1 MKYKEGPGSWI
12 NVNLIKRLLHFMLI
26 KCKFY
31 HHSLIHM
38 GLEYLIFSF
47 NDLIKYSAMDNL
59 LFYQKGTNI
68 YLSVVFYAVQFRFV
82 LKRLDQ
88 TNLVMCSG
96 DITFS
101 RLDKRLWIWW
111 SSPSARAGTRERR
124 GRRWS
129 WRSTRP
135 AAAAASQ
142 ARRRPASPSQCL
154 TPPPVSASA
163 PSSSGARSVR
173 HVWRDQVSG
182 GLVDMYVTCWCGHL
196 TLFISLG
203 RPNKTSNYY
212 RLLLG
217 RENLFVPK
225 QTQG

>member
-31 HHSLIHM
+31 HHSLIRK
-38 GLEYLIFSF
+38 GYVNFIFSL
-47 NDLIKYSAMDNL
+47 NDWKKYLAIYFMQCNSDLSGSDWRIKRIL
-59 LFYQKGTNI
+59 LC
-68 YLSVVFYAVQFRFV
+68 VQET
-82 LKRLDQ
+82 LQ
-88 TNLVMCSG
+88 
-96 DITFS
+96 FS

-111 SSPSARAGTRERR
+111 SSPSARAGTRGRR

-129 WRSTRP
+129 WRSTWP
-135 AAAAASQ
+135 AAAAVSQ

-163 PSSSGARSVR
+163 PSSSGGRSVR

-182 GLVDMYVTCWCGHL
+182 RGTCWWWHDDAA
-196 TLFISLG
+196 
-203 RPNKTSNYY
+203 N
-212 RLLLG
+212 
-217 RENLFVPK
+217 
-225 QTQG
+225 

>member
-31 HHSLIHM
+31 HHSLIRK
-38 GLEYLIFSF
+38 GYVNFIFSL
-47 NDLIKYSAMDNL
+47 NDWKKYLAIYFMQCNSDLSGSDWRIKRIL
-59 LFYQKGTNI
+59 LC
-68 YLSVVFYAVQFRFV
+68 VQET
-82 LKRLDQ
+82 LQ
-88 TNLVMCSG
+88 
-96 DITFS
+96 FS

-129 WRSTRP
+129 WRSTWP

-163 PSSSGARSVR
+163 PSSSGGRSVR

-182 GLVDMYVTCWCGHL
+182 RGTCWWWHDDAA
-196 TLFISLG
+196 
-203 RPNKTSNYY
+203 N
-212 RLLLG
+212 
-217 RENLFVPK
+217 
-225 QTQG
+225 